1 MAAKCGLTSPDGAKC
16 IMTIPGH
23 VDCMDGKGGSWPN
36 TANIA
41 RATASLSNPLDRRT
55 AHQKKQDIKARIRK
69 MKPEERAGAIQLPA
83 RQQARARPTDPST
96 SHIAAGSVTDLR
108 ASQVAVLALFR
119 DFGPMSDEMLIECAK
134 QNGVRQSTSGLR
146 TRRAELVD
154 FGYLEDSGDRTETVN
169 ARPTI
174 IWQVHG
180 SALSD

>member
-1 MAAKCGLTSPDGAKC
+1 MATPKCGLTSPDGTRKC
-16 IMTIPGH
+16 IQRQTHI
-23 VDCMDGKGGSWPN
+23 DCTDGVESWPN
-36 TANIA
+36 AAEVERLA
-41 RATASLSNPLDRRT
+41 RGPMTSVIDRRT
-55 AHQKKQDIKARIRK
+55 PWQKKQAIKASVRG
-69 MKPEERAGAIQLPA
+69 MKPEPRAGSIQLPA
-83 RQQARARPTDPST
+83 RQQARTRRTDPST

-108 ASQVAVLALFR
+108 ASQLAVLGLFR

-174 IWQVHG
+174 IWRVRG
-180 SALSD
+180 